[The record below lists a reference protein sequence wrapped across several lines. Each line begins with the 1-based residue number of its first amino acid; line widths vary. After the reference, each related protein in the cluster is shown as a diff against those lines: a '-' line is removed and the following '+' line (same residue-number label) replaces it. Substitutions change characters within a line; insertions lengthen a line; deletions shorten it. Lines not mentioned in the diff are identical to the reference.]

1 MLKIKKSVLQNVIK
15 EAIAQEAASIQKE
28 QKEISRYATR
38 LVEQVSFLSEHKNIN
53 SEEALKEFFGPF
65 KKLGVSDLEKMNTA
79 KTDTQRK
86 KDVKQVSSHL
96 AKTVSEVEKARK
108 ALASTSVT
116 DVGSI
121 ETKLNDYVTKL
132 ADLHDVVGMA
142 TDEKELEQASKPF
155 AVAAFTLQ
163 KLSSALADAS
173 EKLFTAVPRN
183 DRVYSLGK
191 DADEVDNA
199 SSKFLLKPGG
209 ALRQMARSAL
219 SGAGAMGGRL
229 GRQPLVGR

>member
-15 EAIAQEAASIQKE
+15 EAIAQEVVSIQKE
-28 QKEISRYATR
+28 QKEISRYAAS

-53 SEEALKEFFGPF
+53 SDEALKEFFGPF
-65 KKLGVSDLEKMNTA
+65 KKLGVSDLEKLGASNRDA
-79 KTDTQRK
+79 QRQKDT
-86 KDVKQVSSHL
+86 KQVSSHL

-108 ALASTSVT
+108 ALAATNIT
-116 DVGSI
+116 DVSSI
-121 ETKLNDYVTKL
+121 EAKLNDYVTKL
-132 ADLHDVVGMA
+132 AELHDVVGMA
-142 TDEKELEQASKPF
+142 TDEKQLEHASKPF

-191 DADEVDNA
+191 EAEEVESGA
-199 SSKFLLKPGG
+199 SKFLLKPGG

-219 SGAGAMGGRL
+219 SGAGSMAGRI
-229 GRQPLVGR
+229 GRQPLA